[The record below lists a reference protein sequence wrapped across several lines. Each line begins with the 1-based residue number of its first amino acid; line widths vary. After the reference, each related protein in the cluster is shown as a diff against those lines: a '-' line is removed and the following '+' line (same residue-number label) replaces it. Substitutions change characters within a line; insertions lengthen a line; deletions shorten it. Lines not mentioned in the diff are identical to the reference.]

1 MSQLPPNKYL
11 SVLDDL
17 LSIGQAVQVAVRG
30 MSMFPLLMKGDV
42 VLVKPVTYEALR
54 KGDIV
59 VFERN
64 AIWVAHRLIRK
75 FDGHLVTHGDGNRLK
90 DDNLPFNSVK
100 GIVVKVVKARWWLAR
115 WATKWPGR
123 ALAYTSVVTGPAF
136 WLLGRLA
143 SKIYHYRLTGQASQ
157 QHFDL

>member
-1 MSQLPPNKYL
+1 MAQLSPDKYL

-17 LSIGQAVQVAVRG
+17 LAKGQTVQVSVRG

-42 VLVKPVTYEALR
+42 VLVKSVTYVTLR

-64 AIWVAHRLIRK
+64 DIWVAHRLIHK
-75 FDGHLVTHGDGNRLK
+75 TDGKLRTQGDGNRVI
-90 DDNLPFNSVK
+90 DATLPFSSVK
-100 GIVVKVVKARWWLAR
+100 GVVVKVTKSRWLLAR

-123 ALAYTSVVTGPAF
+123 TLAYTYIVTGPTF
-136 WLLGRLA
+136 CLLGRIA
-143 SKIYHYRLTGQASQ
+143 SKVYCMLKKQN
-157 QHFDL
+157 

>member
-1 MSQLPPNKYL
+1 MAQLPPDKYL

-17 LSIGQAVQVAVRG
+17 LSKGQAVQVSVRG

-42 VLVKPVTYEALR
+42 VLVRPVTYEALS

-64 AIWVAHRLIRK
+64 EIWVAHRLIRK
-75 FDGHLVTHGDGNRLK
+75 YDGKLLTHGDGNQLM
-90 DDNLPFNSVK
+90 DAALSFSSVK
-100 GIVVKVVKARWWLAR
+100 GIVVKATQSRWWLAR

-136 WLLGRLA
+136 WLLGRIA
-143 SKIYHYRLTGQASQ
+143 SKIYLIWKEQN
-157 QHFDL
+157 

>member
-1 MSQLPPNKYL
+1 MAQLSPDKYL

-17 LSIGQAVQVAVRG
+17 LSKGQAVQVSVRG

-42 VLVKPVTYEALR
+42 VLVEKVTYKALR

-64 AIWVAHRLIRK
+64 DIWVAHRLVRK
-75 FDGHLVTHGDGNRLK
+75 ANGNLQTQGDGNRLLDADLHFSK
-90 DDNLPFNSVK
+90 VK
-100 GIVVKVVKARWWLAR
+100 GVVVKVTKCRWWLAN

-123 ALAYTSVVTGPAF
+123 ALAYTHILSGPAF
-136 WLLGRLA
+136 WVLGRLA
-143 SKIYHYRLTGQASQ
+143 SKVYRILKKNQN
-157 QHFDL
+157 